1 MRPFLLILFMSFLFT
16 EYSYNQDWA
25 ELSRYRSEN
34 EKIKN
39 AVSYDR
45 IVFMGNSIT
54 EGWTLYSPFF
64 KENHN
69 YINRGI
75 SGQTSP
81 QMLLRFRS
89 DVIDLHPEAVVILS
103 GINDIAGNTGPS
115 TLQMI
120 MDNIISM
127 AELAKA
133 NNIDVI
139 LCSVLPAYDFPWNP
153 GLEPAMKIVALNKM
167 IKKYAIENQL
177 TFVDYFSAM
186 VDDKNGLKA
195 EYSEDG
201 VHPNTKGYSIMEPL
215 VNKAIKKVISKSGK

>member
-1 MRPFLLILFMSFLFT
+1 MKPFLIILFMSFLFT

-25 ELSRYRSEN
+25 DLSRYKSEN

-39 AVSYDR
+39 TISHNR

-54 EGWTLYSPFF
+54 EGWAVYSSFF
-64 KENHN
+64 TDNPN

-81 QMLLRFRS
+81 QMLIRFRS
-89 DVIDLHPEAVVILS
+89 DVIDLNPAVVVILA
-103 GINDIAGNTGPS
+103 GVNDIAGNTGPS
-115 TLQMI
+115 TTEMI

-133 NNIDVI
+133 NKIDVI
-139 LCSVLPAYDFPWNP
+139 MCSVLPAYDFPWNP
-153 GLEPAMKIVALNKM
+153 YLEPAPKIVALNNM
-167 IKKYAIENQL
+167 IKNYALKNNL
-177 TFVDYFSAM
+177 AYVDYFTPLA
-186 VDDKNGLKA
+186 DDRNGLKP

-201 VHPNTKGYSIMEPL
+201 VHPNAKGYSVMEPL
-215 VNKAIKKVISKSGK
+215 VNNAINKVILKSIK

>member
-1 MRPFLLILFMSFLFT
+1 MSFLLT

-25 ELSRYRSEN
+25 ELSRYKIEN
-34 EKIKN
+34 EKIKSSFSN
-39 AVSYDR
+39 DR

-54 EGWTLYSPFF
+54 EGWKSSSSFF
-64 KENHN
+64 KENLN

-89 DVIDLHPEAVVILS
+89 DVIDLNPVAVVILA
-103 GINDIAGNTGPS
+103 GVNDLAGNTGPS
-115 TLQMI
+115 TLKMI

-127 AELAKA
+127 TELAKA

-153 GLEPAMKIVALNKM
+153 GLEPALKIVALNKM
-167 IKKYAIENQL
+167 IKNYAKENKL
-177 TFVDYFSAM
+177 TYVDYFTSLS
-186 VDDKNGLKA
+186 DDRNGLKQ

-201 VHPNTKGYSIMEPL
+201 VHPNASGYSIMEPL
-215 VNKAIKKVISKSGK
+215 IKREIENTILKRKKK